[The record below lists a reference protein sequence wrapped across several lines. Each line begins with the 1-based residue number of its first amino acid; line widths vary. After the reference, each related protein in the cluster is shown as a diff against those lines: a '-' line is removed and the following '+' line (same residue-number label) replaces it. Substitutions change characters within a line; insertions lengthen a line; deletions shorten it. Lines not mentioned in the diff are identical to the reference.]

1 MKALTL
7 FRAAL
12 AYSAMSSARIIHP
25 RAEPNGQNPFDGM
38 TQFIN
43 PDYAD
48 RVGISAQAFLAS
60 NDKNVQALYDKAK
73 QIQNNNPT
81 WTWL

>member
-7 FRAAL
+7 LGATL
-12 AYSAMSSARIIHP
+12 AYSVVASAGIIHP
-25 RAEPNGQNPFDGM
+25 RAGPNGQNPFDGM
-38 TQFIN
+38 TQFVN

-60 NDKNVQALYDKAK
+60 DDKNVQALYDKAK